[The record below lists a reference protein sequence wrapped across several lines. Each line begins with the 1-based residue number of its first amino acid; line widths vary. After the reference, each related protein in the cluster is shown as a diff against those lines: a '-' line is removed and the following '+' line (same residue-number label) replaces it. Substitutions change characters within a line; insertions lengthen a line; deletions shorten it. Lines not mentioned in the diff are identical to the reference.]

1 MKKILLTLVAAFS
14 LSVSLS
20 AQTDVSAVVGDYTGE
35 LYVALGEEIYDANTL
50 ADKAAN
56 VSVTAATTAGKV
68 DFKLPNFSF
77 AGMQLGDIALP
88 GIGLNKGEDN
98 YTFAVNDTVT
108 FKFLGV
114 IEATATLDSK
124 RSYVKGDSII
134 AYVPVYWIQSANTK
148 TPIYVLFKGKKTAA
162 PEPVDVTPVV
172 GDYTG
177 ELYVALTEE
186 IYDENTLANKAAN
199 VSVTAATT
207 AGKVDFKLPNFS
219 FANMQLG
226 DIALPGIGLNKGED
240 NYTFAVNDTV
250 TFKFLGVIEAT
261 ATLDSKRSYVKGD
274 SIIAYVPVYWIQ
286 SANVKTPIYV
296 LFKGKKAGTTG
307 IGAAPQATETAAPQR
322 GVYTLSGIR
331 VADSVNAN
339 LPKGLYIVDGKK
351 TLVR

>member
-14 LSVSLS
+14 LTVSLS

-108 FKFLGV
+108 FKFLG
-114 IEATATLDSK
+114 
-124 RSYVKGDSII
+124 
-134 AYVPVYWIQSANTK
+134 
-148 TPIYVLFKGKKTAA
+148 
-162 PEPVDVTPVV
+162 
-172 GDYTG
+172 
-177 ELYVALTEE
+177 
-186 IYDENTLANKAAN
+186 
-199 VSVTAATT
+199 
-207 AGKVDFKLPNFS
+207 
-219 FANMQLG
+219 
-226 DIALPGIGLNKGED
+226 
-240 NYTFAVNDTV
+240 
-250 TFKFLGVIEAT
+250 GVIEAT
-261 ATLDSKRSYVKGD
+261 ATLDSQRSYVKGD

-307 IGAAPQATETAAPQR
+307 IGTAPQAAETAAPQR

>member
-1 MKKILLTLVAAFS
+1 MKKFLLTLVAAFS
-14 LSVSLS
+14 LTVAIS

-35 LYVALGEEIYDANTL
+35 LYVALTEEIYDENTL
-50 ADKAAN
+50 VNKAAN
-56 VSVTAATTAGKV
+56 VSVTASATAGKV

-88 GIGLNKGEDN
+88 GIGLNKGEDI

-114 IEATATLDSK
+114 IEATATLDSQ

-134 AYVPVYWIQSANTK
+134 AYVPVYWIQSA
-148 TPIYVLFKGKKTAA
+148 
-162 PEPVDVTPVV
+162 
-172 GDYTG
+172 
-177 ELYVALTEE
+177 
-186 IYDENTLANKAAN
+186 
-199 VSVTAATT
+199 
-207 AGKVDFKLPNFS
+207 
-219 FANMQLG
+219 
-226 DIALPGIGLNKGED
+226 
-240 NYTFAVNDTV
+240 
-250 TFKFLGVIEAT
+250 
-261 ATLDSKRSYVKGD
+261 
-274 SIIAYVPVYWIQ
+274 
-286 SANVKTPIYV
+286 SAKTPIYV

-307 IGAAPQATETAAPQR
+307 IGTAPQAAETAVPQR